1 MWDGSAVFCCR
12 TLSVCLCIWS
22 ILLGSAVLFPSDS
35 DHSVNTISARGAA
48 MFVCVCPS
56 LSSACVRWVCIWS
69 TCFSVS
75 YLTLC
80 TDTLPYCTLSLGTDS
95 IAFYSVVEFG
105 FANEWCN
112 SVWFV
117 QWSDWF
123 WCCDSEHHRWSIRTE
138 ALDQPR
144 EGLAFFAHLL
154 VLQGFIMY
162 DWGSLSFRCFQ
173 NWIALFCIF
182 MIRGYLPNSALHVLF
197 VVCRCTCSI
206 FLQSSA
212 CRVSIGCFSHLV
224 RSWFSLSQGSV
235 SFVHWFISAVS
246 SGVCGLLF
254 PYWECCIMTH
264 L

>member
-12 TLSVCLCIWS
+12 TRSVYLCIWS

-80 TDTLPYCTLSLGTDS
+80 TDTLLYCTLSLGTDS

-112 SVWFV
+112 CLICAVIW
-117 QWSDWF
+117 
-123 WCCDSEHHRWSIRTE
+123 
-138 ALDQPR
+138 
-144 EGLAFFAHLL
+144 L
-154 VLQGFIMY
+154 VLMLWVRASVDVSEASGLKLWIR
-162 DWGSLSFRCFQ
+162 WRKGLISLLISC
-173 NWIALFCIF
+173 IAGLYNG
-182 MIRGYLPNSALHVLF
+182 MIGGHWASD
-197 VVCRCTCSI
+197 
-206 FLQSSA
+206 
-212 CRVSIGCFSHLV
+212 VSRI
-224 RSWFSLSQGSV
+224 
-235 SFVHWFISAVS
+235 
-246 SGVCGLLF
+246 
-254 PYWECCIMTH
+254 
-264 L
+264 